1 MIQFFFRDSKV
12 QTCKE
17 VNQRLKTEVAFVFRS
32 VQKRALIE
40 RQFAGHVRHSEDDMC
55 QKAPLIDRG
64 NRNDR
69 C

>member
-1 MIQFFFRDSKV
+1 MN
-12 QTCKE
+12 E
-17 VNQRLKTEVAFVFRS
+17 RLKTEVAFVFRS
-32 VQKRALIE
+32 IQKRALIE